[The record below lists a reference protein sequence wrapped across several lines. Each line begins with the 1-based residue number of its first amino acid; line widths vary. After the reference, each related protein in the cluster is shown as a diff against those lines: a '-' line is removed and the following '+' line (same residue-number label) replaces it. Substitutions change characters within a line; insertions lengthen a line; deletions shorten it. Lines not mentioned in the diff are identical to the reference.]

1 MRSPKSSLALGIACH
16 AASLAAG
23 RSLFVVAL
31 GMHSMQGAMVLFVP
45 FELHGVFY
53 WRLMVYGHWVI

>member
-1 MRSPKSSLALGIACH
+1 MSSLALGITCH

-31 GMHSMQGAMVLFVP
+31 GMHSMQGAMVLFIP
-45 FELHGVFY
+45 FELHGVF
-53 WRLMVYGHWVI
+53 